1 MQAIL
6 MGNGILQLP
15 RKHDLLKF
23 KHGMWDFWPVCWE
36 SVKPYQTIEYALLIL
51 SVPCNFFLV
60 NKRGIRESY
69 EEIAGCQ
76 IFVEKEQ
83 ECRIRTLSEEQI
95 EIGENMCSYPSSDG

>member
-1 MQAIL
+1 M
-6 MGNGILQLP
+6 
-15 RKHDLLKF
+15 
-23 KHGMWDFWPVCWE
+23 
-36 SVKPYQTIEYALLIL
+36 KPYQTIEYALLIL

-83 ECRIRTLSEEQI
+83 NAGS
-95 EIGENMCSYPSSDG
+95 GP